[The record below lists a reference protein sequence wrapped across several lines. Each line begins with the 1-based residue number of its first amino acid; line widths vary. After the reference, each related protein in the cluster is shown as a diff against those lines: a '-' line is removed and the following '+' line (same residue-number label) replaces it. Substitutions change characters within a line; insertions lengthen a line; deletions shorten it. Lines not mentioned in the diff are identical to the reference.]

1 MDELAQIR
9 PVLSIYSLM
18 KKILLYGTLFLLV
31 VALGL
36 YFTMQYFLGDI
47 VKTGVNKF
55 GPGIT
60 QTKVEL
66 EGANLSPLSGE
77 GTLSGLTVGNPKGWS
92 DANAFRLG
100 NVHISMQPSSLMADH
115 IVINELTIEQPEF
128 LYETKIVASNINDL
142 LKNIEQAVGSK
153 SADAKTKQG
162 KPIKM
167 VVKKLVLKDGKV
179 TLGVAGAAMSLPMP
193 QIDMSDIGVAE
204 GGVTP
209 AQIAYA
215 IMRSVTSSVVAASA
229 QA

>member
-77 GTLSGLTVGNPKGWS
+77 GTLTGLTVGNPKGWS

-100 NVHISMQPSSLMADH
+100 KVHLKMQPFTLMADH
-115 IVINELTIEQPEF
+115 IVIDELLIEQPEF
-128 LYETKIVASNINDL
+128 LYETKIVASNVGDL
-142 LKNIEQAVGSK
+142 LKNIEQSMGGK
-153 SADAKTKQG
+153 SNEPKTKEG
-162 KPIKM
+162 KPI
-167 VVKKLVLKDGKV
+167 
-179 TLGVAGAAMSLPMP
+179 
-193 QIDMSDIGVAE
+193 
-204 GGVTP
+204 
-209 AQIAYA
+209 
-215 IMRSVTSSVVAASA
+215 
-229 QA
+229 

>member
-9 PVLSIYSLM
+9 PVLSIYSFM

-77 GTLSGLTVGNPKGWS
+77 GTLTGLTVGNPKGWT

-115 IVINELTIEQPEF
+115 IVINELVIEQPEF
-128 LYETKIVASNINDL
+128 LYETKIVASNIGDL
-142 LKNIEQAVGSK
+142 LKNIEQSIGNNTTNP
-153 SADAKTKQG
+153 KT
-162 KPIKM
+162 
-167 VVKKLVLKDGKV
+167 KDGKTIKMEIKKLTLHNGRV
-179 TLGVAGAAMSLPMP
+179 TLGAGGAAMTMPM
-193 QIDMSDIGVAE
+193 
-204 GGVTP
+204 
-209 AQIAYA
+209 
-215 IMRSVTSSVVAASA
+215 
-229 QA
+229 